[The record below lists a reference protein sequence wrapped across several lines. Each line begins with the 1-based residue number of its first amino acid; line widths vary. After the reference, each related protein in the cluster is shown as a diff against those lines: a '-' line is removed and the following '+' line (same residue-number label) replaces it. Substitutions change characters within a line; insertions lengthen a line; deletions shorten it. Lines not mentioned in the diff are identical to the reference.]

1 MFRAHAARPA
11 IIPLPMPTITRRTFI
26 AAGCA
31 ALATLV
37 APAALARARA
47 RRDPK
52 PHPDPRPGITGAKV
66 ATKEQLA
73 ASPAVIPVFDSVR
86 DMPEI
91 ADGIRCRCGCADTPG
106 YRSLLTCY
114 EGADAMA
121 RECRTCQGEAKLAAR
136 MKKDGKSLDEIRA
149 AIDAKFA

>member
-1 MFRAHAARPA
+1 
-11 IIPLPMPTITRRTFI
+11 MPTVSRRIFI

-37 APAALARARA
+37 APAARAHARAHRA
-47 RRDPK
+47 VDPK
-52 PHPDPRPGITGAKV
+52 PHPEPRPGITGEKV
-66 ATKEQLA
+66 ASKEQLA
-73 ASPAVIPVFDSVR
+73 ATPALVDVFDSVR
-86 DMPEI
+86 AMPEI

-136 MKKDGKSLDEIRA
+136 LKKDGKSLDEIRA
-149 AIDAKFA
+149 AIDAKFG